1 MIAKKDADI
10 NALTSELRDLSEKK
24 SKDILDLTSSHTM
37 HMTQLQSGL
46 MADIDIYYT
55 KSKCLEEEVGRK
67 QCVIQVLKEKIYD
80 LEENF
85 HQQCTAVADKEKIY
99 SAVTDTEGSIF
110 TSCSEPASPAIHRQ
124 CNDIPP
130 SPSSMC
136 DGLTLTSVQLWNENL
151 RTELQRVHSDLDQ
164 ETTRSRE
171 LSDALVQSETERE
184 VVEKFNNELQNQVQ
198 VLVNS
203 KEQVLATVQRVQTE
217 NIELKNTLRRI
228 KHL

>member
-1 MIAKKDADI
+1 
-10 NALTSELRDLSEKK
+10 
-24 SKDILDLTSSHTM
+24 
-37 HMTQLQSGL
+37 
-46 MADIDIYYT
+46 
-55 KSKCLEEEVGRK
+55 
-67 QCVIQVLKEKIYD
+67 
-80 LEENF
+80 
-85 HQQCTAVADKEKIY
+85 
-99 SAVTDTEGSIF
+99 
-110 TSCSEPASPAIHRQ
+110 
-124 CNDIPP
+124 
-130 SPSSMC
+130 MC